1 MLDMLDDLFKDLPK
15 NASPDRDADEIIL
28 IADRSG
34 SMWSIQEDAEGGINS
49 FIADQKKEGNA
60 NLTFIEFDSEITP
73 VYKQVDINEATEYKL
88 QPRNSTALYDAIGGT
103 LANADEIKT
112 TGKKI
117 VVIVTD
123 GGENSSQEWTKESV
137 FQRID
142 GLKENGW
149 DFLFLAA
156 NQDAMGVG
164 MSLGIDAGETINF
177 AASSQGTAEAYGAA
191 TTYTSNL
198 RSRSF
203 SKEAVIDMLDQEIEQ
218 SETLS
223 K

>member
-60 NLTFIEFDSEITP
+60 NLTFIEFDDTITP
-73 VYKQVDINEATEYKL
+73 VYKQTDINEATEYKL
-88 QPRNSTALYDAIGGT
+88 QPRNSTALYDAIGAT

-123 GGENSSQEWTKESV
+123 GGENSSREWTP
-137 FQRID
+137 
-142 GLKENGW
+142 
-149 DFLFLAA
+149 FLCPRR
-156 NQDAMGVG
+156 NC
-164 MSLGIDAGETINF
+164 
-177 AASSQGTAEAYGAA
+177 
-191 TTYTSNL
+191 
-198 RSRSF
+198 R
-203 SKEAVIDMLDQEIEQ
+203 
-218 SETLS
+218 
-223 K
+223 